1 MNPRKKNTCA
11 PSRRA
16 RYTRQH
22 MATHQSVQWNT
33 LVVVPATIRQTA
45 KQTHENY
52 AETTNNEKK
61 KTLCGSHIA
70 ASLRLAR
77 KWARASPKKIFSRVE
92 LVVNVADCI

>member
-61 KTLCGSHIA
+61 KRCAGLTLRPLFVWPENGPEPAQKKYSVGLS
-70 ASLRLAR
+70 SL
-77 KWARASPKKIFSRVE
+77 
-92 LVVNVADCI
+92 